1 MTRLCYAFVLGC
13 GVFASCVRAEEPV
26 AVTPEKTESATPVV
40 TSMPTAAAHK
50 DFDARIADLMR
61 RHAIPAG
68 AVAVGKD
75 DRLVYAQGL
84 GHADA
89 ERTTPVRPEMLFR
102 IASVS
107 KPITAVAVLRLVD
120 QGRLKLDEPAFA
132 RLPQFDL
139 DSVPVLDER
148 LRAITVRQLLE
159 HSGGWDREIE
169 FDPMF
174 RAVEAAEEMH
184 APAPASADTVIR
196 YMLKRKLDFD
206 PGSKY
211 AYSNFGFCLL
221 GRIIES
227 VTGQGY
233 EQAVQE
239 LVLQPAGVTRMTL
252 GKSHLADRVAG
263 EVVYDAEAD
272 GEAVTSVFPDD
283 KEPVLWCYGGFH
295 LEAMDAHGGWIAS
308 PIDLVRFAM
317 SVDGRRGEPLLS
329 AEALQEMT
337 RRPSYAKD
345 SADQPFTGLSWSLR
359 DEGSE
364 KNWWHSG
371 SLPGTSAL
379 LVRAHNGLTWAA
391 VFNDRPAGDDAR
403 RAFHNELDALFWE
416 VSGAVREWPADDL
429 FTKVAP

>member
-1 MTRLCYAFVLGC
+1 MTRLCSAFVLAC
-13 GVFASCVRAEEPV
+13 CIFAPRAFAEEPV
-26 AVTPEKTESATPVV
+26 AAPLV
-40 TSMPTAAAHK
+40 TSAQTDAALK

-61 RHAIPAG
+61 RHAVPAG
-68 AVAVGKD
+68 AVAVAKD
-75 DRLVYAQGL
+75 DRLVYAQGF
-84 GHADA
+84 GYADA

-139 DSVPVLDER
+139 DAVPDLDER
-148 LRAITVRQLLE
+148 LCAVSVRQLLE
-159 HSGGWDREIE
+159 HSGGWDRDVE

-184 APAPASADTVIR
+184 SPAPASADTVIR
-196 YMLKRKLDFD
+196 YMLKRKLNFD

-227 VTGQGY
+227 VTGQDY

-239 LVLQPAGVTRMTL
+239 LVLHPAGITRMTL
-252 GKSHLADRVAG
+252 GKSHLAERAPD

-272 GEAVTSVFPDD
+272 GEAVTSVFPAD

-308 PIDLVRFAM
+308 PIDLVHFALA
-317 SVDGRRGEPLLS
+317 VDGRRGEPLLTP
-329 AEALQEMT
+329 EALREMT
-337 RRPSYAKD
+337 ARPSYGKD
-345 SADQPFTGLSWSLR
+345 LTDQPFIGLSWSLR

-379 LVRAHNGLTWAA
+379 LVRAHNGLTWAV

-403 RAFHNELDALFWE
+403 RAFHTELDALFWE
-416 VSGAVREWPADDL
+416 VSGAVREWPTDDL
-429 FTKVAP
+429 FTKIAP